1 MTTYEAYPNFIAA
14 LCLWREARGQKMDA
28 QRGVLHVILNRAAAG
43 FRGHDPVT
51 VVLAPYQFSSFNPN
65 DPNAHLL
72 PNPKQTQDWEAWLD
86 CCSLVDSP
94 GDDPTGGAVMY
105 ESCAPGELPAWA
117 TDDKRT
123 ATIGPFRFYR
133 A

>member
-1 MTTYEAYPNFIAA
+1 MTAESYGSILKA
-14 LCLWREARGQKMDA
+14 LCLFREARGQSQDA
-28 QRGVLHVILNRAAAG
+28 KRGVLHIILNRAAAG
-43 FRGHDPVT
+43 FRGHDAVSVILWPM
-51 VVLAPYQFSSFNPN
+51 QFSSFNAN

-72 PNPKQTQDWEAWLD
+72 PNPKNTQDWAAWLD
-86 CCSLVDSP
+86 CCALVDSP

-105 ESCAPGELPAWA
+105 ESCASDELPAWA

>member
-1 MTTYEAYPNFIAA
+1 MTTADAYNNVLRA
-14 LCLWREARGQKMDA
+14 LMLFREARGQSYDA
-28 QRGVLHVILNRAAAG
+28 KRGVLHVELNREAKG
-43 FRGHDPVT
+43 FRGHDAVSVILWPM
-51 VVLAPYQFSSFNPN
+51 QFSSFNAN

-72 PNPKQTQDWEAWLD
+72 PNPKNAMDWAAWLD
-86 CCSLVDSP
+86 CCALVDSP

-105 ESCAPGELPAWA
+105 ESCDSDSLPAWA
-117 TDDKRT
+117 DDNKRT